1 MTKRE
6 NFEMIM
12 ESVKGLENENAIK
25 EFCEK
30 EIANLEKKNASNEKR
45 KVDKEKAH
53 ATLENDI
60 LNIFTDVKSLTPKEI
75 ASELGLSTQK
85 VAPRLKAL
93 AEKGILVRNQDKKVI
108 FYTMAD

>member
-12 ESVKGLENENAIK
+12 ESVKGLENENVIK

-45 KVDKEKAH
+45 KADKEKAH
-53 ATLENDI
+53 AILENDI
-60 LNIFTDVKSLTPKEI
+60 LNIFNDVKSLTPKEI
-75 ASELGLSTQK
+75 ADELGLKTQK
-85 VAPRLKAL
+85 IVPRLKAL
-93 AEKGILVRNQDKKVI
+93 VEKGVLVRHQEKKVI
-108 FYTMAD
+108 FYTMTE